1 MKKVISIL
9 LTLMMFCMSGL
20 AFADDAAT
28 TTDTAATDAMGESV
42 VANDL
47 SKFSDDDLRA
57 ALSAIRNE
65 LTRRSLVTDEKTV
78 IFDQDGIQV
87 YLTGE
92 YEVWGSDTKY
102 ITFNAVV
109 INDSESKIGVS
120 LDDVSINGWNVYGSG
135 IYDTAAS
142 KKQKSSIEFNLTDA
156 EISSFEE
163 IEDIEFVVSVYDSDS
178 YDTIATSD
186 VVTLNFNGAEAAE

>member
-1 MKKVISIL
+1 MKKVLSIL
-9 LTLMMFCMSGL
+9 LAMMMVCVSGL
-20 AFADDAAT
+20 SLADGASESEAA
-28 TTDTAATDAMGESV
+28 AASDSV

-78 IFDQDGIQV
+78 IFDQDGIQI

-92 YEVWGSDTKY
+92 HEVWGSDTKY
-102 ITFNAVV
+102 ITFTAVV

-135 IYDTAAS
+135 IYDTDAG
-142 KKQKSSIEFNLTDA
+142 KKQKSNIEFNLTDA

>member
-1 MKKVISIL
+1 MKKVISVL

-109 INDSESKIGVS
+109 ILS
-120 LDDVSINGWNVYGSG
+120 LIH
-135 IYDTAAS
+135 I
-142 KKQKSSIEFNLTDA
+142 
-156 EISSFEE
+156 
-163 IEDIEFVVSVYDSDS
+163 
-178 YDTIATSD
+178 
-186 VVTLNFNGAEAAE
+186 

>member
-1 MKKVISIL
+1 MKKVLSIL
-9 LTLMMFCMSGL
+9 LAMMMVCVSGL
-20 AFADDAAT
+20 SLADGASESEAA
-28 TTDTAATDAMGESV
+28 AASDSV

-109 INDSESKIGVS
+109 INDSESNIGVS

-135 IYDTAAS
+135 IDDTVAG

-163 IEDIEFVVSVYDSDS
+163 IEDIEFVVSAYDSDS

>member
-1 MKKVISIL
+1 MKKVISVL

-109 INDSESKIGVS
+109 INDSESNIGVS

-135 IYDTAAS
+135 IYDTVAG
-142 KKQKSSIEFNLTDA
+142 KKQKSGIEFNLTDA

-163 IEDIEFVVSVYDSDS
+163 IEDIEFVVSAYDSDS

-186 VVTLNFNGAEAAE
+186 VVTLNFNGAKAAE

>member
-1 MKKVISIL
+1 MAFPDIFVLQDKVGYKPG
-9 LTLMMFCMSGL
+9 GL

-87 YLTGE
+87 YLTG
-92 YEVWGSDTKY
+92 
-102 ITFNAVV
+102 
-109 INDSESKIGVS
+109 
-120 LDDVSINGWNVYGSG
+120 VY
-135 IYDTAAS
+135 
-142 KKQKSSIEFNLTDA
+142 
-156 EISSFEE
+156 
-163 IEDIEFVVSVYDSDS
+163 
-178 YDTIATSD
+178 
-186 VVTLNFNGAEAAE
+186 